1 MRRAAL
7 LALTVLVF
15 AVLLWSAEAR
25 AKEIGLHT
33 PTGRDIYRPDETFA
47 EVLEQNR
54 RNFVVEAVIGL
65 APEGNVAANLG
76 WLIPEPH
83 GLELYLGGGLQ
94 FNPSYQLSAVL
105 RYMMNFSGWRPYVAL
120 GYMHQE
126 LYMLGTDS
134 ENLVTEI
141 GYKWVLQHTYHFTLG
156 IGLRTLL
163 HIGVQADSPLKESD
177 VDPDFLQEQIDD
189 VFSYVPTLAL
199 RFSRAF

>member
-1 MRRAAL
+1 MRRTG
-7 LALTVLVF
+7 LAICM
-15 AVLLWSAEAR
+15 VLLWASTAR

-33 PTGRDIYRPDETFA
+33 PTGRDIYRPDETFE
-47 EVLEQNR
+47 EVLEQDR

-65 APEGNVAANLG
+65 APEGNLATNLG
-76 WLIPEPH
+76 WLIPKPK

-94 FNPSYQLSAVL
+94 LNPSWQLSAVV
-105 RYMMNFSGWRPYVAL
+105 RYMMNFSGYRPYLAL

-156 IGLRTLL
+156 VGLRVLL
-163 HIGVQADSPLKESD
+163 HVGVQDDSPLKESD
-177 VDPDFLQEQIDD
+177 VDPVFLREQVDD
-189 VFSYVPTLAL
+189 VFPYVPTLAF